1 MPDLEVP
8 ATDVSAD
15 VKNTSPARRCT
26 RVLIVDDHPLVRD
39 GLRAQISSQSDL
51 EVCGEAASE
60 ADALRLVGELTPD
73 VVVVDISLK
82 SGNGIDLIKRVAA
95 RKDPPHL
102 LVSSMHDEDIYAERA
117 VHAGALGYVHKQQ
130 ASLKL
135 LEAVRRVRDGR
146 YYLSETVA
154 ERLMSR
160 ATRKQTEVVSPIER
174 LTDRELEVF
183 ELLGR
188 GLSVQEIGQQMKISP
203 KTVETYRDRIR
214 RKLDL
219 DNARLLAR
227 YAVKWVTE
235 HTAE

>member
-1 MPDLEVP
+1 MKDAL
-8 ATDVSAD
+8 TT
-15 VKNTSPARRCT
+15 NRLT
-26 RVLIVDDHPLVRD
+26 RVMIVDDHPLVRD

-60 ADALRLVGELTPD
+60 SEALRLVQELSPD

-82 SGNGIDLIKRVAA
+82 SGNGIDLIKRLSA
-95 RKDPPHL
+95 RSQPPRL

-130 ASLKL
+130 ASLRL
-135 LEAVRRVRDGR
+135 VDGIRRVREGR
-146 YYLSETVA
+146 YYLSESVA

-160 ATRKQTEVVSPIER
+160 ATRKQTEVISPIER

-188 GLSVQEIGQQMKISP
+188 GFSVQEMADQMKISP

-214 RKLDL
+214 RKLDM